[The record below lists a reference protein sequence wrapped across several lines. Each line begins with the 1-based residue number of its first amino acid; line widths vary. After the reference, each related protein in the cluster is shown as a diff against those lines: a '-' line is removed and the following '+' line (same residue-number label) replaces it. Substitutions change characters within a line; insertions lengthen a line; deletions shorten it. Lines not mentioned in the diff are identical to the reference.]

1 MEYGAI
7 DLHKRKIRSVTESG
21 AVVDRRIATTR
32 ERLTAVFATSER
44 DVDATVTALLRQAQ
58 GFDYASVQALV
69 VTPPSSRVPMLHLPL
84 PDLAQYDALL
94 LGGGRC

>member
-32 ERLTAVFATSER
+32 ERLTAVFGCRLAF
-44 DVDATVTALLRQAQ
+44 AII
-58 GFDYASVQALV
+58 ASIKN
-69 VTPPSSRVPMLHLPL
+69 R
-84 PDLAQYDALL
+84 
-94 LGGGRC
+94 